1 MRLMLAAL
9 ALGAGVASASATEW
23 MNCADSAGSAT
34 IGLLLGQTDVLS
46 VAAITLTAGDKV
58 WASDVAYGPGDPVS
72 LGQAFEDAETIRVDA
87 MDKDFAL
94 LAQLR
99 LFKAQDAEELP
110 VFAGTLSIRGIGA
123 WPVSCSGP

>member
-1 MRLMLAAL
+1 MRMMLAGL
-9 ALGAGVASASATEW
+9 ALMAGIAPAAATEW
-23 MNCADSAGSAT
+23 LNCADSAGAAS

-46 VAAITLTAGDKV
+46 VAAITVTAGDKV

-72 LGQAFEDAETIRVDA
+72 LGQAFEDAETLRVDA
-87 MDKDFAL
+87 LDKDAAL

-99 LFKAQDAEELP
+99 LFKTQGADDAP
-110 VFAGTLSIRGIGA
+110 VYGGTLNIRDIGA